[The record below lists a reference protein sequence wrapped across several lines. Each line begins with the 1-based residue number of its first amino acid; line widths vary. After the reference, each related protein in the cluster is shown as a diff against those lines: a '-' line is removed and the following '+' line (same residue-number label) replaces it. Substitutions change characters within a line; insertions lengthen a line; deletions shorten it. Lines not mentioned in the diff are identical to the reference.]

1 VREIR
6 TLVVYYSRSGHT
18 RAVAE
23 EIARSFSGAEVE
35 EIRDTVDRAGLR
47 GYWRSFRDAMRKR
60 TTTLVNPG
68 RNVGDYDLV
77 VVGGP
82 VWVGAPSSPVR
93 TWLIAHAGELHAVAF
108 FLTHGGSARDR
119 VFGALAALSGR
130 FPLAVVSVRERELG
144 TPEAGARIAAF
155 ADEVRV
161 RMSAAG
167 LRLVK
172 TEKAPVG

>member
-1 VREIR
+1 MREIR

-23 EIARSFSGAEVE
+23 EIARSFGGAEVE

-60 TTTLVNPG
+60 TTTLVNSG

-108 FLTHGGSARDR
+108 FLTHGGSARDE
-119 VFGALAALSGR
+119 VLAALAVISGR
-130 FPLAVVSVRERELG
+130 SPVAELSVRVREVG
-144 TPEAGARIAAF
+144 SADAGARIAAF
-155 ADEVRV
+155 ADAVR
-161 RMSAAG
+161 RAIPSATLA
-167 LRLVK
+167 
-172 TEKAPVG
+172 